1 MDLQMDSQIA
11 PESAPTRPATVGAA
25 LALWSQART
34 RQAAADLDRARIPV
48 LLLKGPDLQE
58 RLYGTP
64 AAYPS
69 GDVDVLVPRRL
80 RARAQSVLVR
90 AGFRFDP
97 SNGLLWRM
105 SAAASYE
112 RKGFFLDLHWGLH
125 AGHLP
130 SWCFRSLERDLWANA
145 KPAAH
150 GMLEPDLE
158 SLIVFLAVH
167 AAGHRFERVEWG
179 ENVRAAAALHPDWRR
194 VGKIARRARAVGA
207 VRRVMRLGEA
217 PAREQPVLDGAYG
230 RFVSV
235 FSWLGR
241 GHFVPRSLR
250 DRLRDPIELWRSGFG
265 FTGRGG
271 SKRVVGGLRFATPR
285 GVFRPGRLATDLAR
299 SVLAQAESRTAPVLV
314 EVGTGAG
321 AVALLVAKER
331 PDATV
336 HATELSVRA
345 VGAAKRNLR
354 ASGLASVHFYE
365 GDLLTPLPYELQGR
379 VDIVFSNLPTEAA
392 ALTGGPDPRV
402 PYRTYLGRDPDG
414 LGLARQLAGRARTF
428 LKPGGM
434 LLLMLEP
441 WQWDVILPDLKRLG
455 YAPADLQSPEGSPF
469 VYGSLRLLGKGPA

>member
-1 MDLQMDSQIA
+1 MHSQIS
-11 PESAPTRPATVGAA
+11 PHPAPTPPTMISAA

-34 RQAAADLDRARIPV
+34 RHAADDLGRARIPV
-48 LLLKGPDLQE
+48 LLLKGPDLQD

-69 GDVDVLVPRRL
+69 GDVDILVPRRL
-80 RARAQSVLVR
+80 RARARRALVR

-97 SNGLLWRM
+97 ANGFLWRM

-125 AGHLP
+125 AAHLP

-145 KPAAH
+145 MPAAH

-167 AAGHRFERVEWG
+167 AAGHRFERGEWS
-179 ENVRAAAALHPDWRR
+179 ENVRAAAALNPDWRR
-194 VGKIARRARAVGA
+194 VGEIARRARAMGA
-207 VRRVMRLGEA
+207 VRRVMRPDVA
-217 PAREQPVLDGAYG
+217 PDREQPVLDGAYG
-230 RFVSV
+230 RFVAV

-241 GHFVPRSLR
+241 GHFLPRSLR
-250 DRLRDPIELWRSGFG
+250 DRLRDPVELWRSGFG

-271 SKRVVGGLRFATPR
+271 SQRVVGGVRFTTPR

-299 SVLAQAESRTAPVLV
+299 SVLAEAESRTAPVLV
-314 EVGTGAG
+314 EVGTGTG
-321 AVALLVAKER
+321 AVALLIAKER

-336 HATELSVRA
+336 HATELSARA
-345 VGAAKRNLR
+345 FRAARRNLR
-354 ASGLASVHFYE
+354 ASGLAGVHFYE
-365 GDLLTPLPYELQGR
+365 GDLLTPLPDELHGR
-379 VDIVFSNLPTEAA
+379 VDIVLSNLPSEAA

-402 PYRTYLGRDPDG
+402 PERTYLGRDPDG
-414 LGLARQLAGRARTF
+414 LGLVRELAADARRF
-428 LKPGGM
+428 LKPGGV

-441 WQWDVILPDLKRLG
+441 WQWDVILPDLGGLG
-455 YAPADLQSPEGSPF
+455 YAPADLRSPEGSPF
-469 VYGSLRLLGKGPA
+469 VYGSLRFLGEGPA